1 MLSLFERILMDRLL
15 TALGAFAVRF
25 RWPMFA
31 LWLVL
36 LTLAA
41 IGAATVADALTSNES
56 SGNVTE
62 ASRASTMIQT
72 EFQRQNTNDALIIF
86 YSPTLT
92 VDDPAYATSAQ
103 RVLQA
108 VSALQYVSRVASY
121 FTDQSAQFVSP
132 DRHTSYADVMLSQ
145 NDDQAK
151 SALQNIRSIVHAPG
165 ANLQMEITGGIAAD
179 QDVNSTVASDVA
191 HAELI
196 TIPITLFLLLFVFRT
211 FVAAALPVTLG
222 AAIVTSTLALL
233 HVVALW
239 TKVSI
244 YSLNVASM
252 IGLGLGID
260 FSLLMLNRFR
270 EELAKGRETRAA
282 VIKMM
287 RTSGRSII
295 ISGLTLAASM
305 SVLATLNVVV
315 VRSITLGIMLCALCA
330 ILGALTLV
338 PVVLA
343 LLGPRVNALRLVPN
357 FRRRGRHEHLHSS
370 ESLWHRWSLIV
381 MRRPLLAL
389 IPALIVLLALAA
401 PALSLQTRQSD
412 IESLPASSE
421 SRQGFEALLRG
432 FGDNEL
438 SPINVVIHTNAP
450 DGVWNPTVQQ
460 ALNTLA
466 TQLASDGR
474 VKHVLWLN
482 QFPDLPSPITPAMLG
497 ASPQLR
503 AAVASF
509 INVNGDSST
518 AILSLVPSQAPY
530 SDAAEQ
536 LVRDLRS
543 RYLPQQS
550 GLQGAT
556 ALVGGDTADFLDF
569 NSLLYSRFPQLV
581 GWMMLVIFV
590 ILLFFFRS
598 LLLPLKAILMNLFS
612 IAASYGVLV
621 LIFQQGW
628 GAGVL
633 GFQPLGKITELTPLL
648 LFAMLFGLST
658 DYEIFLLTRVKERYE
673 RTRNNEESVAFGL
686 ERTAGII
693 TAAASIMIAV
703 FLAFALA
710 DFIQIKEMGL
720 GAVIAVALDATIIR
734 LVVVPASMRL
744 LGKWNWWLPGWMN
757 RILPVLREGAV
768 EKEAEAASPAEEAL
782 PVTPEAAR
790 VG

>member
-1 MLSLFERILMDRLL
+1 MDRFL

-31 LWLVL
+31 LWIAL
-36 LTLAA
+36 LALAA
-41 IGAATVADALTSNES
+41 VGAASVADALASNNS

-62 ASRASTMIQT
+62 ANQASALIRSA
-72 EFQRQNTNDALIIF
+72 FQRQDNNNALIVF
-86 YSPTLT
+86 YSPTLA
-92 VDDPAYATSAQ
+92 VDSPDYAASA
-103 RVLQA
+103 RSILQA
-108 VSALQYVSRVASY
+108 VSAVQYVSGIRSY

-132 DRHTSYADVMLSQ
+132 DRHTSYADVTLSN

-151 SALQNIRSIVHAPG
+151 GALKRIRSIIHAPG
-165 ANLQMEITGGIAAD
+165 AGLQTYLTGGIAAD
-179 QDVNSTVASDVA
+179 QDVNNTVASDVA

-196 TIPITLFLLLFVFRT
+196 TFPITLLLLLFVFRT

-222 AAIVTSTLALL
+222 AAIVTSTIALL
-233 HVVALW
+233 HLVALW

-270 EELAKGRETRAA
+270 EELAKGHDTRAA
-282 VIKMM
+282 VIQMM
-287 RTSGRSII
+287 RTSGRSVT

-315 VRSITLGIMLCALCA
+315 VRSITLGILLCALCA

-357 FRRRGRHEHLHSS
+357 LRARRGRHEHLHSS

-389 IPALIVLLALAA
+389 IPALVVLLALAA
-401 PALSLQTRQSD
+401 PALSLRTRQSD
-412 IESLPASSE
+412 VESLPASSE
-421 SRQGFEALLRG
+421 SRQGYEALLRG
-432 FGDNEL
+432 YGDNEL
-438 SPINVVIHTNAP
+438 APINVVIHTSAP
-450 DGVWNPTVQQ
+450 NGIWNPAVQQ
-460 ALNTLA
+460 GLNALA
-466 TQLASDGR
+466 TQLASDSR

-482 QFPDLPSPITPAMLG
+482 QFPNLPSPITPAMLS
-497 ASPQLR
+497 ASPELR
-503 AAVASF
+503 AAVGQF
-509 INVNGDSST
+509 INVDGDNST
-518 AILSLVPSQAPY
+518 AILSLIPSQAPY
-530 SDAAEQ
+530 SDATEQ
-536 LVRDLRS
+536 LVNDLRS
-543 RYLPQQS
+543 RYLPQQA
-550 GLQGAT
+550 GLQGTT
-556 ALVGGDTADFLDF
+556 ALVGGDTASFLDF
-569 NSLLYSRFPQLV
+569 NSLLYSRFPQLA

-590 ILLFFFRS
+590 LLLFFFRS

-628 GAGVL
+628 GAGLL
-633 GFQPLGKITELTPLL
+633 GFEPLGKITELTPLL
-648 LFAMLFGLST
+648 LFALLFGLST

-673 RTRNNEESVAFGL
+673 RTGNNEESVAFGL

-744 LGKWNWWLPGWMN
+744 LGRWNWWLPGWMG
-757 RILPVLREGAV
+757 RALPVLREGPV
-768 EKEAEAASPAEEAL
+768 EEEPEEVCPAEEVAAT
-782 PVTPEAAR
+782 TPETAR
-790 VG
+790 VR

>member
-1 MLSLFERILMDRLL
+1 MDRLL

-41 IGAATVADALTSNES
+41 FSAASVADALTSNES

-62 ASRASTMIQT
+62 ANRASAMLRT
-72 EFQRQNTNDALIIF
+72 EFQRQDTNDALIVF
-86 YSPTLT
+86 YSPTLS
-92 VDDPAYATSAQ
+92 VDDPAYAASARQ
-103 RVLQA
+103 MLQS
-108 VSALQYVSRVASY
+108 VSAVQYVSGVASY
-121 FTDQSAQFVSP
+121 FTDQSARFVSP
-132 DRHTSYADVMLSQ
+132 DRRTSYADVTLSQ
-145 NDDQAK
+145 NNAQAK
-151 SALQNIRSIVHAPG
+151 RALQQIRTIIHAPG
-165 ANLQMEITGGIAAD
+165 TGLQAYITGGIAAD
-179 QDVNSTVASDVA
+179 QDVSTTVATDVA

-196 TIPITLFLLLFVFRT
+196 TFPITLLLLLFVFRT
-211 FVAAALPVTLG
+211 LVAAAMPVTLG
-222 AAIVTSTLALL
+222 AAIVTSTIALL

-270 EELAKGRETRAA
+270 EELAKGHDTRTA
-282 VIKMM
+282 VIQMM
-287 RTSGRSII
+287 RTSGRSVT

-305 SVLATLNVVV
+305 SVLVTLNVVV
-315 VRSITLGIMLCALCA
+315 VRSITLGILLCALCA
-330 ILGALTLV
+330 VLGALTLV

-357 FRRRGRHEHLHSS
+357 FRARRGRHEHLHSS
-370 ESLWHRWSLIV
+370 ESLWHRWSLLV

-389 IPALIVLLALAA
+389 LPALIVLLALAA
-401 PALSLQTRQSD
+401 PALSLRTRQSD
-412 IESLPASSE
+412 IESLPPSSE
-421 SRQGFEALLRG
+421 SRQGYEALLRG
-432 FGDNEL
+432 YGDNEL
-438 SPINVVIHTNAP
+438 SPINIVIHTTAP
-450 DGVWNPTVQQ
+450 NSIWNPTIQQ
-460 ALNTLA
+460 GLNTLA
-466 TQLASDGR
+466 TQLASDSR

-482 QFPDLPSPITPAMLG
+482 QFPNLPNPITPAMLS

-503 AAVASF
+503 EAVAPF
-509 INVNGDSST
+509 INITGDSST
-518 AILSLVPSQAPY
+518 ALLSVVPSQAPY
-530 SDAAEQ
+530 SDATEQ

-543 RYLPQQS
+543 RYLPQQIDLP
-550 GLQGAT
+550 GTA
-556 ALVGGDTADFLDF
+556 ALVGGDTANFLDF
-569 NSLLYSRFPQLV
+569 NSLLYSRFPQLA
-581 GWMMLVIFV
+581 GWMMLVIF
-590 ILLFFFRS
+590 ILLLFFFRS

-612 IAASYGVLV
+612 IAASYGLLV

-628 GAGVL
+628 GAGLL
-633 GFQPLGKITELTPLL
+633 GFDPLGKITELTPLL
-648 LFAMLFGLST
+648 LFAILFGLST

-673 RTRNNEESVAFGL
+673 RTGNNEESVAFGL

-693 TAAASIMIAV
+693 TAAASIMVAV
-703 FLAFALA
+703 FFAFALA

-744 LGKWNWWLPGWMN
+744 LGKWNWWLPGWMD
-757 RILPVLREGAV
+757 RVLPVLREG
-768 EKEAEAASPAEEAL
+768 PAEEPEEAI
-782 PVTPEAAR
+782 PAEEMATATPEAAR
-790 VG
+790 VR

>member
-1 MLSLFERILMDRLL
+1 MDRLL

-25 RWPMFA
+25 RWPMFV
-31 LWLVL
+31 LWLAL
-36 LTLAA
+36 LALAA
-41 IGAATVADALTSNES
+41 VGAASVADALTSNES

-62 ASRASTMIQT
+62 ANRASALMRA
-72 EFQRQNTNDALIIF
+72 EFQRQDNNDALIVF

-92 VDDPAYATSAQ
+92 VDDPAYAASA
-103 RVLQA
+103 RSILQTVGTVPS
-108 VSALQYVSRVASY
+108 VSGVASY
-121 FTDQSAQFVSP
+121 FSDQSTRYVSP
-132 DRHTSYADVMLSQ
+132 DHHTTYADVTLSQ

-151 SALQNIRSIVHAPG
+151 SALNSIRSIIHAPG
-165 ANLQMEITGGIAAD
+165 VGIQTFLTGGIAAN
-179 QDVNSTVASDVA
+179 QDVNNTIATDVS

-196 TIPITLFLLLFVFRT
+196 TFPITLFLLLFVFRT

-222 AAIVTSTLALL
+222 AAIVTSTIALL
-233 HVVALW
+233 HLVALW
-239 TKVSI
+239 MKVSI

-270 EELAKGRETRAA
+270 EELAKGQETRTA
-282 VIKMM
+282 VIQMM
-287 RTSGRSII
+287 RTSGRSVT

-315 VRSITLGIMLCALCA
+315 VRSITLGILLCALCA
-330 ILGALTLV
+330 IVGALTLV

-343 LLGPRVNALRLVPN
+343 LLGPRVNALRIVPN
-357 FRRRGRHEHLHSS
+357 FRARRGHHEHLHSS

-389 IPALIVLLALAA
+389 IPALIVLLTLAA
-401 PALSLQTRQSD
+401 PALSLRTRQSD

-432 FGDNEL
+432 YRDNEL
-438 SPINVVIHTNAP
+438 SPINVVIHTSAP
-450 DGVWNPTVQQ
+450 NGIWGSTVQQ
-460 ALNTLA
+460 GLNALA
-466 TQLASDGR
+466 AQLASDSR

-482 QFPDLPSPITPAMLG
+482 QFPDLPSPITSTMLN

-503 AAVASF
+503 AVVGSF
-509 INVNGDSST
+509 INVDGDNST
-518 AILSLVPSQAPY
+518 AILSIVPSQAPY
-530 SDAAEQ
+530 SDATEN

-543 RYLPQQS
+543 SYLPQQS
-550 GLQGAT
+550 GLQGTT

-590 ILLFFFRS
+590 ILLLFFRS
-598 LLLPLKAILMNLFS
+598 LLLPLKAIVMNLFS

-628 GAGVL
+628 GAGLL
-633 GFQPLGKITELTPLL
+633 GFEPLGKITELTPLL
-648 LFAMLFGLST
+648 LFALLFGLST
-658 DYEIFLLTRVKERYE
+658 DYEIFLLTRVKEHYE
-673 RTRNNEESVAFGL
+673 RTGNNEESVAFGL

-693 TAAASIMIAV
+693 SAAASIMIAV

-744 LGKWNWWLPGWMN
+744 LGKWNWWLPGWIG
-757 RILPVLREGAV
+757 RVLPVLREGAV
-768 EKEAEAASPAEEAL
+768 EEEAVEAVPAEE
-782 PVTPEAAR
+782 R
-790 VG
+790 VVETAEVR